1 MPKAD
6 LSLPPLRIG
15 TISKSD
21 LYGGGASRV
30 AQMLAEDLAGMD
42 HHSLHFCNRPG
53 AGFTGNRLPFS
64 NTKAKN
70 NAIRIGH
77 AVARKVGFAESLP
90 LETMSLLRSVRAR
103 SLQVVHVHDTTTSVS
118 PITLRMLSHHLP
130 VVWTLHDASPFT
142 GGCIYPLGCERFRV
156 GCGEC
161 PQHGRWPLDGLGDFT
176 RMHHRLR
183 KKVHKSG
190 RVRLLAP
197 SRWMSDLAFSSGI
210 LAERPTIMPNPVDT
224 RIFAPPADKS
234 ALRQRLGLPNEKLVL
249 VALAGDLNDPRKGM
263 AETLRVISALS
274 DLEPH
279 LVLIGNEPQGKLLQ
293 ELPVRTTVTGFVSNP
308 AVLADWY
315 GAADTFVFCSS
326 MDNQPLT
333 ILEAMACGIP
343 TFGFNVGGAGE
354 LIRQGE
360 SGYMVPHGDIAQLS
374 SVLRQAFVAGFL
386 AEMGSAARRYAVANH
401 DLTSVTNRHVQLYRS
416 LLRPN

>member
-1 MPKAD
+1 
-6 LSLPPLRIG
+6 
-15 TISKSD
+15 
-21 LYGGGASRV
+21 
-30 AQMLAEDLAGMD
+30 MLAEDLAGMD

-183 KKVHKSG
+183 KKVHRSG

-224 RIFAPPADKS
+224 RIFAPPADRS
-234 ALRQRLGLPNEKLVL
+234 A
-249 VALAGDLNDPRKGM
+249 
-263 AETLRVISALS
+263 
-274 DLEPH
+274 
-279 LVLIGNEPQGKLLQ
+279 
-293 ELPVRTTVTGFVSNP
+293 F
-308 AVLADWY
+308 LADWY